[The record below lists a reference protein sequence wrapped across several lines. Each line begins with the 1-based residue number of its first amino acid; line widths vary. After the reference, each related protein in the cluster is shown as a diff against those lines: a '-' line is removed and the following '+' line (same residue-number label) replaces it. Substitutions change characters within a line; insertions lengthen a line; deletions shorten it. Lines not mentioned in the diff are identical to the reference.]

1 MEGHGKPQNLDNF
14 GVVSRE
20 FCKLARRIWQNFWR
34 KTVFPNLS
42 HMAGDVAL
50 PCSEFP
56 INHVTKVSID

>member
-1 MEGHGKPQNLDNF
+1 
-14 GVVSRE
+14 VVSRE